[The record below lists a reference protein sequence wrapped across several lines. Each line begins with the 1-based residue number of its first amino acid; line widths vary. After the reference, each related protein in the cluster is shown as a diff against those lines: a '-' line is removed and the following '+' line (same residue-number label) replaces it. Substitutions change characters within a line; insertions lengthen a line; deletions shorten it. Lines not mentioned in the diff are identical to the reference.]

1 MKKLIYYTSILLIFL
16 PFVKICAQDLLFPH
30 IDGWKLEINEEVYNA
45 NNLWDIIDG
54 AADLYLEYSF
64 EDLHIARYYSDNTE
78 VKVELYRFKSPLNAF
93 GMYSQEKDLNYKFV
107 DIGINGYIDN
117 EILNFVSGVYY
128 IKLYAYQTNS
138 ETQSNLLLIAKK
150 IDEHLKQNNSLPE
163 IYNVFPKEYLIK
175 NSEQYIS
182 RNFLGYSFL
191 NSVAL
196 VLYKLPID
204 ITIKAFVIKNTNE
217 EIANNLLK
225 SYLNA
230 MNKENVIKLND
241 NIYISET
248 SSYKLIIGLQ
258 KNYLFGLIDDTKKAD
273 YQLLL
278 DKLRENLLSD

>member
-78 VKVELYRFKSPLNAF
+78 VKLELYRFKSPLNAF

-128 IKLYAYQTNS
+128 IKLYAYQTNT

-163 IYNVFPKEYLIK
+163 IYNVFPKEYRIK

>member
-78 VKVELYRFKSPLNAF
+78 VKLELYRFKSPLNAF

-163 IYNVFPKEYLIK
+163 IYNVFPKEYRIK